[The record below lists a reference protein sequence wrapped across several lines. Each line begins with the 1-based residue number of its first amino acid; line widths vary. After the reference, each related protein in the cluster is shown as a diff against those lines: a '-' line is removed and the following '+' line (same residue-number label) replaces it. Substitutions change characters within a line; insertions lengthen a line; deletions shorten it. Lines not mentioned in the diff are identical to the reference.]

1 MVPSVFI
8 FQFSIKKRQYSFD
21 RFANISYFFFSFLM
35 KVHAFLTIHNFERSL
50 RSKNFLSTIL
60 DMVPLF
66 FQRIPFFWRNCLM
79 QSFSVQ
85 LSLLSFP
92 FPYVFLPSFLFISLT
107 SKHDISFKIQLIKK
121 SVLRILK
128 NRVWSWYEWGVK
140 FMFYTIQ

>member
-8 FQFSIKKRQYSFD
+8 FQFSIKKWQYSFD
-21 RFANISYFFFSFLM
+21 QFANISYFFFSFLM
-35 KVHAFLTIHNFERSL
+35 KFHAFLTIHNFERSL

-92 FPYVFLPSFLFISLT
+92 FPYFFLPSFLFISLT

-121 SVLRILK
+121 SVLRILVNK
-128 NRVWSWYEWGVK
+128 VWIW
-140 FMFYTIQ
+140 

>member
-1 MVPSVFI
+1 MLWWSQAFSFFSFLLKSDNTHLTDSLI
-8 FQFSIKKRQYSFD
+8 FHT
-21 RFANISYFFFSFLM
+21 FFFSFLM
-35 KVHAFLTIHNFERSL
+35 KFHAFLTIHNFERSL

-92 FPYVFLPSFLFISLT
+92 FPYFFLPSFLFISLT

-121 SVLRILK
+121 SVLRILVNK
-128 NRVWSWYEWGVK
+128 VWIW
-140 FMFYTIQ
+140 